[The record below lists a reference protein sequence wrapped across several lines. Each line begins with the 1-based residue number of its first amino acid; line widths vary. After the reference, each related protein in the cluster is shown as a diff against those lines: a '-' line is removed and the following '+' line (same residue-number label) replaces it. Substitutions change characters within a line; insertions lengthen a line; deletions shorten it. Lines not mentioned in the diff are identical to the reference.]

1 MPTGARHAIDTIFRP
16 EARDRGT
23 LLGAARPIPNDQL
36 VEGRANRLAAGIT
49 WLPLPD
55 IVLNREEV
63 DCDTVYDKTPRGV
76 PDLATQPAFLLWD
89 MVQCSIGGGLTA
101 QWLSTVIE
109 LGLDPGEFL
118 TAFLAMELETGAA
131 SGGLGLVGNGTYTPA
146 VATSSAVSLTTAIAD
161 LETYLAST
169 AAGKPGMR
177 GVIHLTPALLTIA
190 QAQDLVEWRDG
201 QYRTATGH
209 IVLGD
214 AGHTGQATPTGQ
226 SAPGD
231 GEAWVYATA
240 DVWYGLGEIHGAALV
255 SGAEGGGA
263 FYQPHNDLRPLLERA
278 AILAFDP
285 HVLGA
290 ALVSVSASEG
300 GGGGGGDATA
310 ANQTTLIG
318 HVDGIEALLNPTIVI
333 DQVTADETIAA
344 ANYLWGYSLK
354 ETSGSAAAVVSIHH
368 GANSS
373 APVIGFINLA
383 ASESIPPTMFPVR
396 LPCPDGLHFEVV
408 TGAVSGALYYEA

>member
-76 PDLATQPAFLLWD
+76 PDLASQPAFLLWD

-118 TAFLAMELETGAA
+118 TAFLATELETGSA
-131 SGGLGLVGNGTYTPA
+131 SGGLGLVGNAAYAPT
-146 VATSSAVSLTTAIAD
+146 VASGSTVSLRRAFVD
-161 LETYLAST
+161 LEGYLASS

-177 GVIHLTPALLTIA
+177 GVLHLTPGLLTLA
-190 QAQDLVEWRDG
+190 VSDGLAEWRDG

-214 AGHTGQATPTGQ
+214 AGHTGQATPHGQ
-226 SAPGD
+226 SAPGS
-231 GEAWVYATA
+231 GNAWIYATA
-240 DVWYGLGEIHGAALV
+240 DIWYGLGEIHGASMV

-263 FYQPHNDLRPLLERA
+263 FYQPHNDLRPLYERA

-290 ALVSVSASEG
+290 AR
-300 GGGGGGDATA
+300 
-310 ANQTTLIG
+310 
-318 HVDGIEALLNPTIVI
+318 
-333 DQVTADETIAA
+333 
-344 ANYLWGYSLK
+344 
-354 ETSGSAAAVVSIHH
+354 VSI
-368 GANSS
+368 ADS
-373 APVIGFINLA
+373 V
-383 ASESIPPTMFPVR
+383 PT
-396 LPCPDGLHFEVV
+396 
-408 TGAVSGALYYEA
+408 